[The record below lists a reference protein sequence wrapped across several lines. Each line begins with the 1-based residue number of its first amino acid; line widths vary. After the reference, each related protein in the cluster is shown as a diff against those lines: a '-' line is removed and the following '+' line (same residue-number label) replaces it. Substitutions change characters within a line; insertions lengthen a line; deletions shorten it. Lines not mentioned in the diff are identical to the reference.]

1 LSAARQRFLEAAVR
15 IGRRL
20 CRDSVWRDGR
30 CNWLGWAM
38 EPHGGQWVS
47 AYRAMGVT
55 VYDGS
60 GAMRRRAWVFFDDQ
74 IAEDPACDHPDF

>member
-1 LSAARQRFLEAAVR
+1 
-15 IGRRL
+15 
-20 CRDSVWRDGR
+20 
-30 CNWLGWAM
+30 M